1 MGPVGSAGEPED
13 RAGFEAFSAEGAT
26 VYLAQ
31 ELCDEFGGD
40 GACLR
45 VRMPGYG
52 DAVFRFESRGFHKE
66 TNH

>member
-1 MGPVGSAGEPED
+1 VGPVGSAGEPED

-26 VYLAQ
+26 VYLAR
-31 ELCDEFGGD
+31 ELCDPIGQD
-40 GACLR
+40 GARLR

-52 DAVFRFESRGFHKE
+52 DAVFRFESRGLDKE